1 MFRLLIILLCFL
13 VATSAYAAE
22 VCFEWSYTDEEQALI
37 SGYRI
42 VENNVIVLDSI
53 EPSLRTAC
61 LETDD
66 TSNRRVFKIVAY
78 SDDPVEQSDFSNPVY
93 YPTPTARIR
102 AGNLKRKAGGGKWI
116 K

>member
-1 MFRLLIILLCFL
+1 MFRFLIILLCFL

-22 VCFEWSYTDEEQALI
+22 VCFAWSYTDEEQALI

-42 VENNVIVLDSI
+42 VENNVIVLDNI

-66 TSNRRVFKIVAY
+66 TSNRRVFKILAY
-78 SDDPVEQSDFSNPVY
+78 SDVDQSPFSKPVY
-93 YPTPTARIR
+93 YPTPTGRIK
-102 AGNLKRKAGGGKWI
+102 AGNLKRKAGGGRWI